1 MKQQKDE
8 ENTSQSI
15 TWIKQRKDEETTSQR
30 ITWVSSD
37 YQIADVF
44 TKKNATD
51 VIKTVV
57 TEGKLML
64 N

>member
-15 TWIKQRKDEETTSQR
+15 TWIKQQKDEETTSQR
-30 ITWVSSD
+30 ITWVSSA

-44 TKKNATD
+44 SKKNAKTD
-51 VIKTVV
+51 VI
-57 TEGKLML
+57 
-64 N
+64 